1 MSERYTI
8 GPDADLDAEDV
19 RDSRGNRI
27 TREYVERAVADLVDP
42 GAPVEVV
49 EVRRGRPSLSGGSTH
64 SPRVSFRVP
73 PELAEEVGAIAL
85 QQGVSVSK
93 VAREALVKYVKAGRR
108 ARH

>member
-42 GAPVEVV
+42 DTPVEVV
-49 EVRRGRPSLSGGSTH
+49 EVRRGRPSLSGGSAH

-108 ARH
+108 ARR